1 MKRLILPLLSF
12 LILLSSAD
20 ARFWTNKDG
29 KSFEGELVEVR
40 GNAVTIRR
48 TRDRIKFTVNAADLS
63 QGDQEYL
70 KELEEKKKAEEKAK
84 VEASASKNKPKSPK
98 DKLPT
103 SEKQFAKW
111 IVGTEWATRQG
122 DLDGGASGAIG
133 VRRFYPD
140 GVMIYQYGTSKWTK
154 GAADES
160 QSKYTITDVDTIQL
174 TARYKFTLKF
184 HTNFKSFEGRSKIT
198 KNSVKGE
205 LMGRFNI
212 KE

>member
-1 MKRLILPLLSF
+1 MKKLILPLLALLIF
-12 LILLSSAD
+12 LPNVD
-20 ARFWTNKDG
+20 ARFWTNKEG
-29 KSFEGELVEVR
+29 KSFEGDLVDVK

-48 TRDRIKFTVNAADLS
+48 KSDRIKFTVNAADLS
-63 QGDQEYL
+63 QGDQDYL
-70 KELEEKKKAEEKAK
+70 KGLEEKKKAEEKIKAE
-84 VEASASKNKPKSPK
+84 EAANKIKPKSSK
-98 DKLPT
+98 EDLPT
-103 SEKQFAKW
+103 SEKEFVKW

-122 DLDGGASGAIG
+122 DLDGGASGASG

-184 HTNFKSFEGRSKIT
+184 DTNFKSFEGRSKIT